1 MILVAIRAKL
11 TTADDLANKA
21 AAPAAAAPNAK
32 APVERSD
39 EEKAKRKERVAA
51 AKDALQR
58 SNGLKGDH
66 VGPAR
71 TALKTFLQNL
81 NNPRQPDDAT
91 FAAMVEAPFTAPPKK
106 KTNDRRP

>member
-21 AAPAAAAPNAK
+21 APAGAAGAGK
-32 APVERSD
+32 APVERSE
-39 EEKAKRKERVAA
+39 EEKTKRKERVAA
-51 AKDALQR
+51 AKDALAR

-66 VGPAR
+66 VPPAR

-91 FAAMVEAPFTAPPKK
+91 FAALVEAPFTAPPKK